1 MIIRNVNN
9 KDHDLQLL
17 YLTVKGI
24 YFLSIVC
31 LANVYTESQSHTQ
44 SRAIPRE
51 NLFVSQ
57 DKPGKLSFI
66 KVNFHMVH
74 SKPDVHHRLFD
85 EIREITN
92 HRDVENH
99 CDSDWQ

>member
-9 KDHDLQLL
+9 KDHDLKLL
-17 YLTVKGI
+17 YLAVKGI
-24 YFLSIVC
+24 YLKRLHII
-31 LANVYTESQSHTQ
+31 
-44 SRAIPRE
+44 RAITRE

-66 KVNFHMVH
+66 RVNFHMVH

-92 HRDVENH
+92 HQDVENH